1 MRPRISTQFPC
12 NPVCA
17 PPAPPMC
24 VLQEVQGARVRAQG
38 ALGSADEERSRL
50 QREAVML
57 AQQLEGERGELDR
70 SAAARSGLE
79 VCGSV
84 EGRGGPIQRTGQ
96 ESGMSVNSWGLG
108 DWGPCPL
115 PYIPC
120 PPPPSFPPPPPS
132 PLPPRLLCRSL
143 PPPPPPP
150 VRWRWAACDRSCLSS
165 LPTRPCSRTGWQ
177 RRPRGWP
184 TARRHSTAPPGTS
197 RGCRCGVHT
206 TGPRSLLG
214 GLSPW
219 WAFYTHSIV
228 AIALCRMSHTDHAYH
243 MNALELASVP
253 MREAP
258 GSHT

>member
-1 MRPRISTQFPC
+1 MWRGGG
-12 NPVCA
+12 A
-17 PPAPPMC
+17 PFSELGRKIRDEC
-24 VLQEVQGARVRAQG
+24 ESLGFG
-38 ALGSADEERSRL
+38 GLGS
-50 QREAVML
+50 MP
-57 AQQLEGERGELDR
+57 
-70 SAAARSGLE
+70 SALYSL
-79 VCGSV
+79 
-84 EGRGGPIQRTGQ
+84 
-96 ESGMSVNSWGLG
+96 
-108 DWGPCPL
+108 
-115 PYIPC
+115 
-120 PPPPSFPPPPPS
+120 PPPPKFPSPSAEPPPS
-132 PLPPRLLCRSL
+132 PSPLLIS
-143 PPPPPPP
+143 PPPP

-206 TGPRSLLG
+206 TGPHSLSG

-253 MREAP
+253 MGEAP